1 MSTDFQKSLK
11 RIGGVALASVLLAS
25 CSQDW
30 SSSDQFK
37 FSDNQ
42 NNPYAAGKARMAAGH
57 YGLAVESFRKV
68 LAKEPLSIKALNGLA
83 ATYDLLGRFDLAERY
98 YRQALNLDP
107 KSVQSLN
114 NLGYSYYLR
123 GEYGRAR
130 GLFERAARIDGGNS
144 VVVGNLASLDQAEMQ
159 QQVAAAAKQASKATG
174 GKDETAPSQTPW
186 IERSDRQV
194 QTLVTKPDSAI
205 VKAARDYR
213 VEPRIVHAP
222 KPLIEIAT
230 VAPVKIDA
238 MKPPS
243 APAVAAVDSKPAI
256 LKVEPKAPRTKL
268 VIGTEPVE
276 VGATARIVEISIR
289 VGSARVG
296 PDVAASVPASTPET
310 GSTKSIEPESYAL
323 IESPAE
329 TLPVK
334 PGIAG
339 SGLADL
345 PKLNEDV
352 ARDVHAASAKTE
364 AAAPARSEPPVPSPA
379 MAKTP
384 DQVDRPVKTAALA
397 VDIEA
402 AAPARSEPPVPA
414 PAPETG
420 STKSIESESYASIGS
435 PADTRPVKPG
445 IADSG
450 LADLPK
456 LNEDVARDVRAALAK
471 IEAAAWAKSAAPLA
485 TPKDPSPAMV
495 KTPDQVDRP
504 VKIAALAV
512 DIEAAA
518 PARSEPP
525 VPAPAPE
532 TGSTKT
538 IESESYA
545 SIGSSADTRPVKP
558 GIADSGLADL
568 PKLNEDVARDVRAA
582 LAKAEAAAWA
592 KSAAPLA
599 APKDP
604 SPTMA
609 KTPDQVDRPV
619 KIAALAADI
628 EPTRTDPGR
637 GLGKGKLTS
646 KDAADQFAALKKAVR
661 LEISNGAGRLHMA
674 ARMRRYLVGHG
685 MSNSRLTNAKSFNNQ
700 VSVLYFKPGHMANAK
715 SLRGV
720 LPVPPDLRRNAV
732 LGSDLRLVLGGD
744 LLSFDRGLISKFK

>member
-352 ARDVHAASAKTE
+352 ARDV
-364 AAAPARSEPPVPSPA
+364 
-379 MAKTP
+379 
-384 DQVDRPVKTAALA
+384 
-397 VDIEA
+397 
-402 AAPARSEPPVPA
+402 
-414 PAPETG
+414 
-420 STKSIESESYASIGS
+420 
-435 PADTRPVKPG
+435 
-445 IADSG
+445 
-450 LADLPK
+450 
-456 LNEDVARDVRAALAK
+456 
-471 IEAAAWAKSAAPLA
+471 
-485 TPKDPSPAMV
+485 
-495 KTPDQVDRP
+495 
-504 VKIAALAV
+504 
-512 DIEAAA
+512 
-518 PARSEPP
+518 
-525 VPAPAPE
+525 
-532 TGSTKT
+532 
-538 IESESYA
+538 
-545 SIGSSADTRPVKP
+545 
-558 GIADSGLADL
+558 
-568 PKLNEDVARDVRAA
+568 RAA

-744 LLSFDRGLISKFK
+744 LLSFDRGLISKSK

>member
-352 ARDVHAASAKTE
+352 ARDVRAALAKME

-420 STKSIESESYASIGS
+420 STKTIESESYASIGS

-471 IEAAAWAKSAAPLA
+471 I
-485 TPKDPSPAMV
+485 
-495 KTPDQVDRP
+495 
-504 VKIAALAV
+504 
-512 DIEAAA
+512 
-518 PARSEPP
+518 
-525 VPAPAPE
+525 
-532 TGSTKT
+532 
-538 IESESYA
+538 
-545 SIGSSADTRPVKP
+545 
-558 GIADSGLADL
+558 
-568 PKLNEDVARDVRAA
+568 
-582 LAKAEAAAWA
+582 EAAAWA

-715 SLRGV
+715 SLSGV

>member
-1 MSTDFQKSLK
+1 
-11 RIGGVALASVLLAS
+11 
-25 CSQDW
+25 
-30 SSSDQFK
+30 
-37 FSDNQ
+37 
-42 NNPYAAGKARMAAGH
+42 MAAGH

-123 GEYGRAR
+123 GEYGQAR
-130 GLFERAARIDGGNS
+130 GLFERAARIDGSNS
-144 VVVGNLASLDQAEMQ
+144 VVVGNLASLDKAEME

-174 GKDETAPSQTPW
+174 GKDETTPSQTAW
-186 IERSDRQV
+186 IERLDRKV
-194 QTLVTKPDSAI
+194 QTLVTKPDPTIA
-205 VKAARDYR
+205 KAARDNR
-213 VEPRIVHAP
+213 VEPRIVHTP

-276 VGATARIVEISIR
+276 VNATARIVEISIG

-296 PDVAASVPASTPET
+296 PDVAASVPAPTPET
-310 GSTKSIEPESYAL
+310 GSTKSVEPESYAL

-329 TLPVK
+329 TLPVRT
-334 PGIAG
+334 GIAD

-345 PKLNEDV
+345 PKLNEEV
-352 ARDVHAASAKTE
+352 ARDVSVAPAKTE
-364 AAAPARSEPPVPSPA
+364 AAAPARSEPPVPAPVA
-379 MAKTP
+379 AKTP

-414 PAPETG
+414 PAFETG

-471 IEAAAWAKSAAPLA
+471 
-485 TPKDPSPAMV
+485 T
-495 KTPDQVDRP
+495 
-504 VKIAALAV
+504 
-512 DIEAAA
+512 
-518 PARSEPP
+518 
-525 VPAPAPE
+525 
-532 TGSTKT
+532 
-538 IESESYA
+538 
-545 SIGSSADTRPVKP
+545 
-558 GIADSGLADL
+558 
-568 PKLNEDVARDVRAA
+568 
-582 LAKAEAAAWA
+582 EAAAWA

-604 SPTMA
+604 APAMA
-609 KTPDQVDRPV
+609 KTPDKVDRPV
-619 KIAALAADI
+619 KTAALAAKA
-628 EPTRTDPGR
+628 EPARKDPRKDPGK
-637 GLGKGKLTS
+637 GLGKGTLTS
-646 KDAADQFAALKKAVR
+646 KDDANQLAALKKSVR

-674 ARMRRYLVGHG
+674 ARMRRYLVVHG

-700 VSVLYFKPGHMANAK
+700 VSVLYFKPGHMATAK
-715 SLRGV
+715 SLSGV
-720 LPVPPDLRRNAV
+720 LPVRPDLRRNAT
-732 LGSDLRLVLGGD
+732 LQTDLRLVLGGD
-744 LLSFDRGLISKFK
+744 LLSFDRGLISKLK